1 MGMARLRGQGAIS
14 ALVLVLGATVTS
26 AVTTTYA
33 IGTIEETLPWERAVS
48 GDSHANI
55 LLQRRKKGAG
65 VSRARARC
73 GAGNPGQVSIFE
85 RGSFGV

>member
-14 ALVLVLGATVTS
+14 ALVLVLGATVTF

-33 IGTIEETLPWERAVS
+33 LGTIEETLLWEMAVS

-55 LLQRRKKGAG
+55 LLQRRKKGAA

-73 GAGNPGQVSIFE
+73 GGRQPGTGQHLLAG
-85 RGSFGV
+85 